1 MEHSTCFIFPTRNI
15 LFFGKTSLGSSNGG
29 LFHSFFIF
37 EYLMDWGMD
46 SRRVFLFSNICARE
60 IFYFF
65 GKTSLGM
72 GLGTEDYFAR
82 FIFECL
88 MDGKSGMDSLDTFYF
103 RTFVYEKYGDGSST
117 S

>member
-1 MEHSTCFIFPTRNI
+1 MFFYFRIFVHEKYFI
-15 LFFGKTSLGSSNGG
+15 
-29 LFHSFFIF
+29 
-37 EYLMDWGMD
+37 
-46 SRRVFLFSNICARE
+46 
-60 IFYFF
+60 FF